1 MRLLWSR
8 PARDDVFAIADY
20 YDAIDPDL
28 AEAILDRID
37 GAASALLANPH
48 IGRPL
53 VNLDVRKW
61 SVRHTP
67 FLLLY
72 AVRGNDIEIRRVRH
86 GAADWLAE

>member
-1 MRLLWSR
+1 MRILWSR

-28 AEAILDRID
+28 AEAIVDRID

-48 IGRPL
+48 IGRPF
-53 VNLDVRKW
+53 VNLDIRKW
-61 SVRHTP
+61 NVRHTP

-72 AVRGNDIEIRRVRH
+72 VVRGNDIEIRRVRH

>member
-28 AEAILDRID
+28 AESIVDRID
-37 GAASALLANPH
+37 GAASTLLANPH

-53 VNLDVRKW
+53 MTLDVRKW
-61 SVRHTP
+61 NVRHTP
-67 FLLLY
+67 FVLLY

>member
-28 AEAILDRID
+28 AEAIVDRID
-37 GAASALLANPH
+37 GAASVLLANPH

-53 VNLDVRKW
+53 VTLDVRKW

-67 FLLLY
+67 FVLLY
-72 AVRGNDIEIRRVRH
+72 VVRGDDIEIRRVRH

>member
-1 MRLLWSR
+1 MRILWSR

-37 GAASALLANPH
+37 SAAAALLANPN

-53 VNLDVRKW
+53 ANLDARKW

-72 AVRGNDIEIRRVRH
+72 VVRGSDKEIRRVRH